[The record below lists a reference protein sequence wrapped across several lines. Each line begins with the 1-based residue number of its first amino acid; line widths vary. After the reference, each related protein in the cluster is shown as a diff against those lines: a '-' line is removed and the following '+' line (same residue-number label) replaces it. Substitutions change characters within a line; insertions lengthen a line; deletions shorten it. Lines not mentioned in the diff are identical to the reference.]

1 MSKFHITETQ
11 LQTWVTSKK
20 ISDCLEEKKWLYL
33 KKRETQMWLIHLTWH
48 SGRCL
53 QSTWWSEYYS
63 AVKKNILPTR
73 LFLCKFSAKKLIYFW
88 SNVCCALFVWSSY
101 FLWSLS
107 SANCFVQINIC
118 HIYSPRC
125 WVILWHPQILK
136 VFLTCMH
143 VHDTHYFAALNSHY
157 PFSGFFD
164 FCILSLPARGISHFL
179 TLSFSACVPLFSE
192 SLKHAHKGLVC
203 RSHFPAFVR
212 GVYTVPL
219 HDLPLPE
226 QQLRNTS
233 SRAPLLSYGCLL
245 TVLKIGICKI

>member
-20 ISDCLEEKKWLYL
+20 ISDCLEEKNWLYL
-33 KKRETQMWLIHLTWH
+33 KKEKLRCDWFIWPDIQAGVYKAHGDQSITQLW
-48 SGRCL
+48 
-53 QSTWWSEYYS
+53 
-63 AVKKNILPTR
+63 KKNILPTR

-107 SANCFVQINIC
+107 SANCFVQINIW

-136 VFLTCMH
+136 VFLTYMH

-192 SLKHAHKGLVC
+192 SLKHARKGLVC

-219 HDLPLPE
+219 HELPLPE